1 MSQVVIGTA
10 GHIDHGKT
18 ALVKAL
24 TGTNTDRL
32 AEEQARGMTIDLG
45 FAFLTDNIT
54 IIDVPGHEKFIRNM
68 VSGVSTIQIG
78 LFVIAADD
86 GVMPQTRE
94 HLQILSLL
102 KIPQGVIALTKT
114 DLADEEWTDL
124 VEEDIHQLCKDT
136 FLENAPIIRTSIANG
151 SGIEELRKILLE
163 QAEKG
168 QDKNDRGFFRL
179 QIDRSFIKTG
189 FGTVVTGTVIS
200 GELNKGD
207 EIQILPAEKTGR
219 VRGLQSHGKLVE
231 SVKLGDRAAVNITG
245 MDKKDLW
252 RGAELVSNGWLK
264 PTSQIVAH
272 ISIIPKTKW
281 IIKSKQRVRIHIGT
295 QELLGRIFLINKSLK
310 EGESGNILIKFE
322 EPAVVAMDDR
332 FVIRSYSPMDTIG
345 GGIVLDTNPTGSV
358 KSQKLW
364 AEELS
369 IEPDKRYRQFINR
382 EINTPHTLNEWC
394 KIFHVSN
401 QTLKSIITK
410 NKLRTT
416 KGKPFIYSAE
426 NLNKCKSIIINFLE
440 DFHKDQPYQK
450 SMKGEELKEKA
461 HLNSNWFEFVLSELI
476 SKDEV
481 KQIQAG
487 YALANYGIEL
497 SDKDQKNTDIIEK
510 IIDGFNYE
518 PVAINLLAEESKL
531 PIKKVLE
538 LLHVLKGQEKV
549 TNIADGM
556 WSNQLKIDEISRK
569 LKQYFAKSDKLS
581 VVNFKDITGL
591 TRKSAIPL
599 LEYFDRK
606 KITMRVGNERLKGEM
621 L

>member
-45 FAFLTDNIT
+45 FAFLTENIT

-86 GVMPQTRE
+86 GVMPQTVE

-102 KIPQGVIALTKT
+102 QIPQGVIALTKT
-114 DLADEEWTDL
+114 DLANEEWTDL
-124 VEEDIHQLCKDT
+124 VEEDIRQLCKGT
-136 FLENAPIIRTSIANG
+136 FLENAPIVRTSTAND

-163 QAEKG
+163 QAEKV

-207 EIQILPAEKTGR
+207 EIQILPAEKIGR
-219 VRGLQSHGKLVE
+219 VRGLQSHEKLVD
-231 SVKLGDRAAVNITG
+231 SVKLGDRAAVNIAG
-245 MDKKDLW
+245 LDKKDLW
-252 RGAELVSNGWLK
+252 RGAELVSSGWLK

-272 ISIIPKTKW
+272 ISMIPKTKW
-281 IIKSKQRVRIHIGT
+281 IIKSKQRIRIHVGT
-295 QELLGRIFLINKSLK
+295 QELLGRIFLIKKSVK
-310 EGESGNILIKFE
+310 EGESSNVLIKFE
-322 EPAVVAMDDR
+322 EPAVVAVDDR
-332 FVIRSYSPMDTIG
+332 FVIRSYSPLNTIG
-345 GGIVLDTNPTGSV
+345 GGIVLDTNPIGTV

-369 IEPDKRYRQFINR
+369 VNPEERYLQFIDRDLKN
-382 EINTPHTLNEWC
+382 PHTLDEWC
-394 KIFHVSN
+394 KIFHISN
-401 QTLKSIITK
+401 QTFKSVITK
-410 NKLRTT
+410 NKLRTAR
-416 KGKPFIYSAE
+416 GKPFIYSDD
-426 NLNKCKSIIINFLE
+426 NLNKCKSIIIKFID
-440 DFHKDQPYQK
+440 DFHNDQPYQK
-450 SMKGEELKEKA
+450 SMKGEELKEKSNF
-461 HLNSNWFEFVLSELI
+461 NSNWFEFVLSDLI
-476 SKDEV
+476 SKEDV

-497 SDKDQKNTDIIEK
+497 SGKDQQKAEIIEK
-510 IIDGFNYE
+510 LIASFNFE
-518 PVAINLLAEESKL
+518 PISINLLVEESEL
-531 PIKKVLE
+531 PNKKVLE

-549 TNIADGM
+549 IDIAEGL
-556 WSNQLKIDEISRK
+556 WSSRLKIEEMTK
-569 LKQYFAKSDKLS
+569 MVKQYFAKSDKLS
-581 VVNFKDITGL
+581 VVQFKDITGL

-599 LEYFDRK
+599 LEYFDSK
-606 KITMRVGNERLKGEM
+606 KITMRDGNERLKGEM

>member
-1 MSQVVIGTA
+1 MLQVVIGTA

-86 GVMPQTRE
+86 GVMPQTVE

-102 KIPQGVIALTKT
+102 KIQQGVIVLTKT

-124 VEEDIHQLCKDT
+124 VEDDIRQLCKNT
-136 FLENAPIIRTSIANG
+136 FLENVPIIRTSIADG

-163 QAEKG
+163 QAEEIH
-168 QDKNDRGFFRL
+168 DKNDRGFFRL
-179 QIDRSFIKTG
+179 QVDRSFIKTG

-207 EIQILPAEKTGR
+207 EVQILPVEKTGR
-219 VRGLQSHGKLVE
+219 VRGLQSHGKTVDT
-231 SVKLGDRAAVNITG
+231 VKLGDRAAVNITG
-245 MDKKDLW
+245 LDKKDLW
-252 RGAELVSNGWLK
+252 RGAELVNTGWLK
-264 PTSQIVAH
+264 PTLQIIAN

-295 QELLGRIFLINKSLK
+295 QELLARVVLLKSPLK
-310 EGESGNILIKFE
+310 AGESGNALIQFE
-322 EPAVVAMDDR
+322 VPAVVAMDDR

-345 GGIVLDTNPTGSV
+345 GGIVLDVSPKGTV
-358 KSQKLW
+358 KSQRLW
-364 AEELS
+364 AKDLS
-369 IEPDKRYRQFINR
+369 VEPDERYLQFINR
-382 EINTPHTLNEWC
+382 EINNLHTLLEWC
-394 KIFHVSN
+394 KIFHISN
-401 QTLKSIITK
+401 QTLNSIITK
-410 NKLRTT
+410 NKLRTA
-416 KGKPFIYSAE
+416 KGKPFIYSDE
-426 NLNKCKSIIINFLE
+426 NLNKCKSIIINFLN
-440 DFHKDQPYQK
+440 DFHKDQPYQE
-450 SMKGEELKEKA
+450 SMKGEELKEKSRF
-461 HLNSNWFEFVLSELI
+461 NSNWFEFVLSELI
-476 SKDEV
+476 SKDKV

-510 IIDGFNYE
+510 IIDSFNYE
-518 PVAINLLAEESKL
+518 PVTINLLVEESKL
-531 PIKKVLE
+531 PNKEVLE
-538 LLHVLKGQEKV
+538 LLHVLKGLEKV
-549 TNIADGM
+549 TNIAEGL
-556 WSNQLKIDEISRK
+556 WSNRLKIDEISGK

-581 VVNFKDITGL
+581 VVQFKDITGL

-599 LEYFDRK
+599 LEYFDRQN
-606 KITMRVGNERLKGEM
+606 ITIRDGNERLKGGV

>member
-45 FAFLTDNIT
+45 FAFLTENIT

-86 GVMPQTRE
+86 GVMPQTVE

-102 KIPQGVIALTKT
+102 QIPQGVIALTKT

-124 VEEDIHQLCKDT
+124 VEDDIRQLCKGT
-136 FLENAPIIRTSIANG
+136 FLENAPIVRTSIAND

-163 QAEKG
+163 QAEKV
-168 QDKNDRGFFRL
+168 QDKIDRGFFRL
-179 QIDRSFIKTG
+179 QVDRSFIKTG

-207 EIQILPAEKTGR
+207 EVQILPAEKTGR

-231 SVKLGDRAAVNITG
+231 TVKLGDRAAVNIAG
-245 MDKKDLW
+245 LDKKDLW
-252 RGAELVSNGWLK
+252 RGAELVSTGWLR
-264 PTSQIVAH
+264 PTSQIIAN
-272 ISIIPKTKW
+272 ISMIPKTKW
-281 IIKSKQRVRIHIGT
+281 IIKSKQRVRIHVGT
-295 QELLGRIFLINKSLK
+295 QELLARVVLLKSPLK
-310 EGESGNILIKFE
+310 AGESGNVLIRFE
-322 EPAVVAMDDR
+322 APAVVAMDDR
-332 FVIRSYSPMDTIG
+332 FVIRSYSPMETIG
-345 GGIVLDTNPTGSV
+345 GGIILDTNPTGTV

-369 IEPDKRYRQFINR
+369 IESNERYLQFINR
-382 EINTPHTLNEWC
+382 EINKPHTLNDWC
-394 KIFHVSN
+394 KIFHVSD
-401 QTLKSIITK
+401 QTLKSVITK
-410 NKLRTT
+410 NKLRTA
-416 KGKPFIYSAE
+416 KGKPFIYSDE
-426 NLNKCKSIIINFLE
+426 ILNKCKSIIINFLE

-450 SMKGEELKEKA
+450 SMKGEELKGKS
-461 HLNSNWFEFVLSELI
+461 HFNSNWFEFVLSELI
-476 SKDEV
+476 TKGDV

-487 YALANYGIEL
+487 YALVNYGIEL
-497 SDKDQKNTDIIEK
+497 SNKDQKNTDIIEK
-510 IIDGFNYE
+510 IIDSFNYE

-538 LLHVLKGQEKV
+538 LLHVLKGQEKI
-549 TNIADGM
+549 TNIAEGL
-556 WSNQLKIDEISRK
+556 WSNQSIIDEISGK

-606 KITMRVGNERLKGEM
+606 KITMRDGNERLKGEA

>member
-18 ALVKAL
+18 ALVQAL

-45 FAFLTDNIT
+45 FAFLSDNIT

-86 GVMPQTRE
+86 GVMPQTIE

-114 DLADEEWTDL
+114 DLADDEWTDL
-124 VEEDIHQLCKDT
+124 VEDDIRQLCKGT
-136 FLENAPIIRTSIANG
+136 FLENAPIVRTSIAND

-163 QAEKG
+163 QTEEV

-200 GELNKGD
+200 GNLNKGD
-207 EIQILPAEKTGR
+207 EIQILPAEKIGR

-231 SVKLGDRAAVNITG
+231 SVKLGDRAAVNIAG
-245 MDKKDLW
+245 LDKKDLW
-252 RGAELVSNGWLK
+252 RGAELISSGWLS
-264 PTSQIVAH
+264 PTLQIIAN
-272 ISIIPKTKW
+272 ITIIPKTKW
-281 IIKSKQRVRIHIGT
+281 IVKSKQRVRIHIGT
-295 QELLGRIFLINKSLK
+295 QELLGRILLTNKSLK

-322 EPAVVAMDDR
+322 EPAVVSMDDR

-345 GGIVLDTNPTGSV
+345 GGIVLETNPRGTV

-369 IEPDKRYRQFINR
+369 VERDKRYLQFINKER
-382 EINTPHTLNEWC
+382 NNPRTLNEWC
-394 KIFHVSN
+394 KKFHISN
-401 QTLKSIITK
+401 QTLKSVITI

-416 KGKPFIYSAE
+416 KGKPFIYSDD
-426 NLNKCKSIIINFLE
+426 NLIKCKSIIIKLLD

-450 SMKGEELKEKA
+450 SMKGEELKEKSNF
-461 HLNSNWFEFVLSELI
+461 NSNWFEFVLSELI
-476 SKDEV
+476 SNEEI

-487 YALANYGIEL
+487 YSLSNYGIEL
-497 SDKDQKNTDIIEK
+497 SSKDQQKAEIIEK
-510 IIDGFNYE
+510 LIGSFDYE
-518 PVAINLLAEESKL
+518 PVAINLLIEESDL
-531 PIKKVLE
+531 PNKKVLE
-538 LLHVLKGQEKV
+538 LLHVLRGNEKV
-549 TNIADGM
+549 VDISNGL
-556 WSNQLKIDEISRK
+556 WSSQMKIDEISGM
-569 LKQYFAKSDKLS
+569 LKKYFEKNNKLS
-581 VVNFKDITGL
+581 VVQFKDITGL

-599 LEYFDRK
+599 LEYFDRI
-606 KITMRVGNERLKGEM
+606 KITIRDGNDRIKGKV

>member
-45 FAFLTDNIT
+45 FAFLTENIT

-86 GVMPQTRE
+86 GVMPQTVE

-102 KIPQGVIALTKT
+102 QIPQGVIALTKT

-124 VEEDIHQLCKDT
+124 VEEDIRRLCKGT
-136 FLENAPIIRTSIANG
+136 FLENAPIVRTSTANG
-151 SGIEELRKILLE
+151 RGIEELRKILLE
-163 QAEKG
+163 QAEKVHE
-168 QDKNDRGFFRL
+168 KNDRGFFRL

-200 GELNKGD
+200 GELKKGD
-207 EIQILPAEKTGR
+207 EIQILPAEKIGR
-219 VRGLQSHGKLVE
+219 VRGLQSHEKLVE
-231 SVKLGDRAAVNITG
+231 SVKLGDRAAVNIAG
-245 MDKKDLW
+245 LDKKDLW

-264 PTSQIVAH
+264 PTLQIAAH
-272 ISIIPKTKW
+272 ISIVNKTKW

-295 QELLGRIFLINKSLK
+295 QELLGRVFLIKKSLK
-310 EGESGNILIKFE
+310 EGESGNALIRFE
-322 EPAVVAMDDR
+322 LPAVIAMDDR
-332 FVIRSYSPMDTIG
+332 FVIRSYSPLNTIG
-345 GGIVLDTNPTGSV
+345 GGIVLDTNPVGTV

-364 AEELS
+364 TEDLA
-369 IEPDKRYRQFINR
+369 IEPEKRYLQFINR
-382 EINTPHTLNEWC
+382 EINNPNTLDEWC
-394 KIFHVSN
+394 KIFHTSN
-401 QTLKSIITK
+401 QTLKSIIIK
-410 NKLRTT
+410 NKLLTT
-416 KGKPFIYSAE
+416 KGKPLIYSSE
-426 NLNKCKSIIINFLE
+426 NLEESKVIIIKILE
-440 DFHKDQPYQK
+440 EFYKNNPYQK
-450 SMKGEELKEKA
+450 SMKGEELKEKSNF
-461 HLNSNWFEFVLSELI
+461 NSNWFEFVLSDLI
-476 SKDEV
+476 SKEEV

-487 YALANYGIEL
+487 YALANYDIEL
-497 SDKDQKNTDIIEK
+497 YGKDQQKAEIIEK
-510 IIDGFNYE
+510 LIGSFDYE
-518 PVAINLLAEESKL
+518 PITINLLAEESEL
-531 PIKKVLE
+531 PTKKVLE

-549 TNIADGM
+549 IDIAEGM
-556 WSNQLKIDEISRK
+556 WAGRLQIEEMKKK

-581 VVNFKDITGL
+581 VVQFKDITGL
-591 TRKSAIPL
+591 TRKSVIPL

-606 KITMRVGNERLKGEM
+606 KITMRDGNERLKGEA

>member
-45 FAFLTDNIT
+45 FAFLTENIT

-86 GVMPQTRE
+86 GVMPQTIE

-102 KIPQGVIALTKT
+102 QIPQGVIALTKT

-124 VEEDIHQLCKDT
+124 VEEDIHQLCKGT
-136 FLENAPIIRTSIANG
+136 FLENAPIVRTSTANG
-151 SGIEELRKILLE
+151 RGIEELRKILLE
-163 QAEKG
+163 QAEKVHE
-168 QDKNDRGFFRL
+168 KNDRGFFRL

-200 GELNKGD
+200 GELKKGD
-207 EIQILPAEKTGR
+207 EIQILPAEKIGR
-219 VRGLQSHGKLVE
+219 VRGLQSHEKLVD
-231 SVKLGDRAAVNITG
+231 SVKLGDRAAVNIAG
-245 MDKKDLW
+245 LDKKDLW
-252 RGAELVSNGWLK
+252 RGAELISNGWLK
-264 PTSQIVAH
+264 PTLQIIAH
-272 ISIIPKTKW
+272 ISMIPKTKW
-281 IIKSKQRVRIHIGT
+281 IIKSKQRVRIYIGT
-295 QELLGRIFLINKSLK
+295 QELLGRVFLIKKSLK
-310 EGESGNILIKFE
+310 EGESGTALIQFE
-322 EPAVVAMDDR
+322 LPAVVAMDDR
-332 FVIRSYSPMDTIG
+332 FVIRSYSPLNTIG
-345 GGIVLDTNPTGSV
+345 GGIVLDTDLKGTV

-364 AEELS
+364 TKDLA
-369 IEPDKRYRQFINR
+369 IEPEKRYLQFINR
-382 EINTPHTLNEWC
+382 EINNPNTLDEWC
-394 KIFHVSN
+394 KIFHTSN
-401 QTLKSIITK
+401 QTLKSIIIK
-410 NKLRTT
+410 NKLLTT
-416 KGKPFIYSAE
+416 KGKPLIYSSE
-426 NLNKCKSIIINFLE
+426 NLEESKVIIIKILE
-440 DFHKDQPYQK
+440 EFYKNNPYQK
-450 SMKGEELKEKA
+450 SMKGEELKEKSNF
-461 HLNSNWFEFVLSELI
+461 NSNWFEFVLSDLI
-476 SKDEV
+476 SKEEV

-497 SDKDQKNTDIIEK
+497 YGKDQQKAEIIEK
-510 IIDGFNYE
+510 LIGSFDYE
-518 PVAINLLAEESKL
+518 PITINLLAEESEL
-531 PIKKVLE
+531 PTKKVLE

-549 TNIADGM
+549 IDIAEGM
-556 WSNQLKIDEISRK
+556 WAGRLQIEEMKKK

-581 VVNFKDITGL
+581 VVQFKDITGL
-591 TRKSAIPL
+591 TRKSVIPL

-606 KITMRVGNERLKGEM
+606 KITMRDGNERLKGEA

>member
-45 FAFLTDNIT
+45 FAFLTENIT

-86 GVMPQTRE
+86 GVMPQTVE

-102 KIPQGVIALTKT
+102 QIPQGVIALTKT

-124 VEEDIHQLCKDT
+124 VEDDIRQLCKGT
-136 FLENAPIIRTSIANG
+136 FLENAPIVRTSTANN

-163 QAEKG
+163 QAEKV
-168 QDKNDRGFFRL
+168 QDKNGRGFFRL

-200 GELNKGD
+200 GELKKGD
-207 EIQILPAEKTGR
+207 EIQILPAEKIGR
-219 VRGLQSHGKLVE
+219 VRGLQSHEKLID
-231 SVKLGDRAAVNITG
+231 SVKLGDRAAVNIAG
-245 MDKKDLW
+245 LDKKDLW

-264 PTSQIVAH
+264 PTSQIVAQ
-272 ISIIPKTKW
+272 ISMIPKTNW
-281 IIKSKQRVRIHIGT
+281 IIKSKQRVRIHVGT
-295 QELLGRIFLINKSLK
+295 QELLGRIFLKKKSLK
-310 EGESGNILIKFE
+310 EGKFGNVLIKFE
-322 EPAVVAMDDR
+322 ESAVVAMDDR
-332 FVIRSYSPMDTIG
+332 FVIRSYSPLNTIG
-345 GGIVLDTNPTGSV
+345 GGIVLDTNPIGTV

-364 AEELS
+364 AEKLS
-369 IEPDKRYRQFINR
+369 INPEERYLQFMDRDLKN
-382 EINTPHTLNEWC
+382 PHSLVEWC
-394 KIFHVSN
+394 KIFHVSS
-401 QTLKSIITK
+401 QTFKSVITI
-410 NKLRTT
+410 NKLRAA
-416 KGKPFIYSAE
+416 KGKPFIYSDE
-426 NLNKCKSIIINFLE
+426 NLNKCKSIIIKLID
-440 DFHKDQPYQK
+440 DFHKDQPYQN
-450 SMKGEELKEKA
+450 SMKGEELKEKSKF
-461 HLNSNWFEFVLSELI
+461 NSNWFEFVLSDLI
-476 SKDEV
+476 SKEEV

-497 SDKDQKNTDIIEK
+497 SGNDQQKAEIIEK
-510 IIDGFNYE
+510 LIDSFDYE
-518 PVAINLLAEESKL
+518 PITINLLIEESKL
-531 PIKKVLE
+531 PNKKVLE

-549 TNIADGM
+549 IDIAEGM
-556 WSNQLKIDEISRK
+556 WSSRLKIEEMNKMLK
-569 LKQYFAKSDKLS
+569 LFFSKSDKLS
-581 VVNFKDITGL
+581 VVQFKDITSL

-599 LEYFDRK
+599 LEYFDSK
-606 KITMRVGNERLKGEM
+606 KITVRDGNERLKGEA

>member
-86 GVMPQTRE
+86 GVMPQTVE

-124 VEEDIHQLCKDT
+124 VEDDIRQLCKGT
-136 FLENAPIIRTSIANG
+136 FLENAPIVRTSIAND
-151 SGIEELRKILLE
+151 SGIEELKKILLE
-163 QAEKG
+163 QTEEV

-200 GELNKGD
+200 GNLNKGD
-207 EIQILPAEKTGR
+207 EIQILPAEKIGR

-231 SVKLGDRAAVNITG
+231 SVKLGDRAAVNIAG
-245 MDKKDLW
+245 LDKKDLW
-252 RGAELVSNGWLK
+252 RGAELISSGWLS
-264 PTSQIVAH
+264 PTLQIIAN
-272 ISIIPKTKW
+272 ITIIPKTKW
-281 IIKSKQRVRIHIGT
+281 IVKSKQRVRIHIGT
-295 QELLGRIFLINKSLK
+295 QELLGRVFLINKSLK
-310 EGESGNILIKFE
+310 EGESGNVLIRFE
-322 EPAVVAMDDR
+322 ESAIGAMDDR

-345 GGIVLDTNPTGSV
+345 GGIVLDTNPMGNV

-369 IEPDKRYRQFINR
+369 VERDKRYLQFINR

-394 KIFHVSN
+394 KNFHISN
-401 QTLKSIITK
+401 QTLKLVITK
-410 NKLRTT
+410 NKLRTA
-416 KGKPFIYSAE
+416 KGKPFIYSNE
-426 NLNKCKSIIINFLE
+426 NLNECKSIIIKLL
-440 DFHKDQPYQK
+440 DIFHKDQPYQK
-450 SMKGEELKEKA
+450 SMKGEELKEKSNF
-461 HLNSNWFEFVLSELI
+461 NSNWFEFVLSELI
-476 SKDEV
+476 SNEEI

-487 YALANYGIEL
+487 YSLSNYGIEL
-497 SDKDQKNTDIIEK
+497 SNKDQQKAEIIEK
-510 IIDGFNYE
+510 LISSYDYE
-518 PVAINLLAEESKL
+518 PVTINLLIEESDL
-531 PIKKVLE
+531 PNKKVLE

-549 TNIADGM
+549 VDIYNGL
-556 WSNQLKIDEISRK
+556 WSGKMKIDEMTK
-569 LKQYFAKSDKLS
+569 LLKQYFARSDNLS
-581 VVNFKDITGL
+581 VVQFKDITGL

-599 LEYFDRK
+599 LEYFDRI
-606 KITMRVGNERLKGEM
+606 KITTRDGNDRLKGEV

>member
-32 AEEQARGMTIDLG
+32 VEEQARGMTIDLG
-45 FAFLTDNIT
+45 FAFLTENIT

-124 VEEDIHQLCKDT
+124 VEDDIRQLCKDT

-151 SGIEELRKILLE
+151 SGTEELRKILLE
-163 QAEKG
+163 QAEKV

-231 SVKLGDRAAVNITG
+231 SVKLGDRAAVNIAG
-245 MDKKDLW
+245 LDKKDLW
-252 RGAELVSNGWLK
+252 RGAELISLGWLS
-264 PTSQIVAH
+264 PTMQIIAN
-272 ISIIPKTKW
+272 ITLIPKTKW
-281 IIKSKQRVRIHIGT
+281 IVKSKQRVRIHIGT

-310 EGESGNILIKFE
+310 EGDSGNILIKFE

-345 GGIVLDTNPTGSV
+345 GGIVLDTNPMGSV

-364 AEELS
+364 AEEIS
-369 IEPDKRYRQFINR
+369 VEPNKRYLQLINR

-394 KIFHVSN
+394 RIFHVSN

-416 KGKPFIYSAE
+416 KGKPFIYSTE
-426 NLNKCKSIIINFLE
+426 NLNKCKSIILKFLK
-440 DFHKDQPYQK
+440 DFHKNQPYQK
-450 SMKGEELKEKA
+450 SMKGEELKEKS
-461 HLNSNWFEFVLSELI
+461 HLNSNWFEFVLSELV

-497 SDKDQKNTDIIEK
+497 LSKDQQKAEIIEK
-510 IIDGFNYE
+510 LIINFNYE
-518 PVAINLLAEESKL
+518 PLTINSLAEESKL
-531 PIKKVLE
+531 PNKKVLE
-538 LLHVLKGQEKV
+538 LLHVLKGQEKIV
-549 TNIADGM
+549 DIGEGL
-556 WSNQLKIDEISRK
+556 WSSRLKIDEISGK
-569 LKQYFAKSDKLS
+569 LKQYFVKNDKLS

-606 KITMRVGNERLKGEM
+606 KITMRDGNERLKGEM

>member
-18 ALVKAL
+18 AIVKAL

-45 FAFLTDNIT
+45 FAFLTDEIT

-86 GVMPQTRE
+86 GVMPQTVE

-114 DLADEEWTDL
+114 DLVDKEWIDL
-124 VEEDIHQLCKDT
+124 VEDDIRQLCQGT
-136 FLENAPIIRTSIANG
+136 FLENAPIVRTSIANG
-151 SGIEELRKILLE
+151 SGIEELRTVLLE
-163 QAEKG
+163 QAEKVHG
-168 QDKNDRGFFRL
+168 KIDRGFFRL
-179 QIDRSFIKTG
+179 QVDRSFIKTG

-200 GELNKGD
+200 GKLNKGD
-207 EIQILPAEKTGR
+207 EVQILPVEKTGR
-219 VRGLQSHGKLVE
+219 VRGLQSHGKTVDT
-231 SVKLGDRAAVNITG
+231 VKLGDRAAVNITG
-245 MDKKDLW
+245 LDKNDLW
-252 RGAELVSNGWLK
+252 RGAELVSSGWLK
-264 PTSQIVAH
+264 PTSQIIAN
-272 ISIIPKTKW
+272 ISMIPKTKW

-295 QELLGRIFLINKSLK
+295 QELLARTTLLKPSLK
-310 EGESGNILIKFE
+310 AGETGNVLIQFE

-345 GGIVLDTNPTGSV
+345 GGIVLDANPQGTV
-358 KSQKLW
+358 KSKKLW
-364 AEELS
+364 AKELLV
-369 IEPDKRYRQFINR
+369 EPNQRYLQFIERDFRN
-382 EINTPHTLNEWC
+382 PKTLDEWC
-394 KIFHVSN
+394 RTLHVSRF
-401 QTLKSIITK
+401 TFHKFVKSFKVQGSSIG
-410 NKLRTT
+410 KL
-416 KGKPFIYSAE
+416 IYTES
-426 NLNKCKSIIINFLE
+426 NLAKSKSIIINLLD

-450 SMKGEELKEKA
+450 SMKGEELKEKSNF
-461 HLNSNWFEFVLSELI
+461 NSNWFEFVLSELM
-476 SKDEV
+476 SKSEV
-481 KQIQAG
+481 KQIQTG

-510 IIDGFNYE
+510 IIDSFNYE
-518 PVAINLLAEESKL
+518 PVTINLLIEESKL
-531 PIKKVLE
+531 PNKKVLE

-549 TNIADGM
+549 INIAEGL
-556 WSNQLKIDEISRK
+556 WSSRLEIDEISGK

-581 VVNFKDITGL
+581 VVQFKDITGL

-599 LEYFDRK
+599 LEYFDRQN
-606 KITMRVGNERLKGEM
+606 ITVRDGNERLKGEA